1 MSGFDIGGPGIGPRT
16 RLLGELREGGAPPL
30 RTPGSDFG
38 NALSDA
44 ISHVGELGNETGAM
58 TDALA
63 RGEPVEIHELMVA
76 MDKSD
81 VAFNLMLEIRNKI
94 VEAWETL
101 SRSVV

>member
-1 MSGFDIGGPGIGPRT
+1 MSGFDIGPGIEPRM
-16 RLLGELREGGAPPL
+16 RLLGEPREDALRPL
-30 RTPGSDFG
+30 RAPGLDFG
-38 NALSDA
+38 SALTDA
-44 ISHVGELGNETGAM
+44 ISHVGELGRESGEMA
-58 TDALA
+58 DALA
-63 RGEPVEIHELMVA
+63 RGEPVQIHELMLA